1 MSWFIKSHDL
11 KSHDKKSGD
20 FLSSLLINKGLSW
33 SLISLPNHYH
43 TIYTNIRRLHS
54 KSIRYT
60 ADTCINVIIL
70 SYSVTEGLII
80 KKCISSFLSEYR
92 CYPPPT
98 QLHINQLLTLARHFL
113 NRVINLSSLHLS
125 PPFPLPF
132 LFNLS
137 STFFYLFY
145 STIYVINRHAYIF
158 CACSVKVPAIVGVL
172 E

>member
-1 MSWFIKSHDL
+1 M
-11 KSHDKKSGD
+11 
-20 FLSSLLINKGLSW
+20 LLF
-33 SLISLPNHYH
+33 
-43 TIYTNIRRLHS
+43 
-54 KSIRYT
+54 
-60 ADTCINVIIL
+60 L
-70 SYSVTEGLII
+70 SYSVTEGLIV

-137 STFFYLFY
+137 STFFYLFIIFMY
-145 STIYVINRHAYIF
+145 SSYYRQSVWLNQKLAEILLMLVINLL
-158 CACSVKVPAIVGVL
+158 AIIVLLPSFRWSLNGVVITGQSC
-172 E
+172 